1 METFF
6 FEKFFFFNF
15 FPYFLLKVQ
24 KKKSDWLGPY
34 NPSED
39 RQPTDRNWPFFVN
52 SLSGQFFFF
61 WNVFFRIFFFFFFL
75 KNFVFEIFLL
85 QICSLF
91 FTKGKFF
98 SKQISEKKICKKKN
112 FFRELGCRIGKLQ
125 NKKCSSNFKKKKKS
139 FGLLLRNI
147 FFREIFFENLFPH
160 FLLKENFFQTKNLK
174 KKIWKTN
181 QKKPTY
187 KSVVHVL
194 FGHLGIA

>member
-61 WNVFFRIFFFFFFL
+61 ETFFFEFFFFFFFWKIL
-75 KNFVFEIFLL
+75 FSRYFYCKFVPYFLL
-85 QICSLF
+85 KEKYFQKICLKKNNFFFEKFVWKFFSLF
-91 FTKGKFF
+91 FTKG
-98 SKQISEKKICKKKN
+98 N
-112 FFRELGCRIGKLQ
+112 FF
-125 NKKCSSNFKKKKKS
+125 
-139 FGLLLRNI
+139 I
-147 FFREIFFENLFPH
+147 F
-160 FLLKENFFQTKNLK
+160 
-174 KKIWKTN
+174 
-181 QKKPTY
+181 
-187 KSVVHVL
+187 
-194 FGHLGIA
+194 